1 MIKRTAR
8 YLSAAAL
15 AAALTLSVAAF
26 PARTDPPAS
35 ADAGEDAVSVTVTMI
50 RENVN
55 DRKSAVTVPW
65 DPEALEGKTFSILG
79 DSISTYRN
87 ISNRAGS
94 RWSNTTISRGP
105 AWYSDLKP
113 KLQDTDTWW
122 MQLADDL
129 KLRLLVNNSWSGST
143 YYQTRVKTKG
153 AYYDRCV
160 QLHDNTGIN
169 DGAEPDIIFVYLGA
183 NDFTYYPDT
192 LGTADIDYDSLFPP
206 SENGVLTWRTP
217 LSTLEAAAVVLY
229 RIRARYPMAE
239 VYVLEMMY
247 RGDLTESSEEIFRQ
261 FNRDLETVAE
271 HFGAVP
277 IPFPEGVITRES
289 TKRYYLDG
297 RLHPNE
303 LGMDVIT
310 EVVKKAVLE
319 NTQWKTEPYHQV
331 TLELDGVLA
340 DYGTD
345 RLVREG
351 QPFNTALTAEKE
363 GKTLSVRV
371 TADGEDITDKVCVD
385 GSVSIPAV
393 TGEVTI
399 TASAE

>member
-1 MIKRTAR
+1 MIKRLAR
-8 YLSAAAL
+8 SLPAAVL

-26 PARTDPPAS
+26 PVRSDSPAS
-35 ADAGEDAVSVTVTMI
+35 ADAGEETVSVTVSMF

-55 DRKSAVTVPW
+55 DNKSAVTVPW

-94 RWSNTTISRGP
+94 RWSNSTIGRARS
-105 AWYSDLKP
+105 WYSDLKP

-122 MQLADDL
+122 MQLAEDL

-183 NDFTYYPDT
+183 NDFTHFPDT
-192 LGTADIDYDSLFPP
+192 LGTADIDYEDLFPV
-206 SENGVLTWRTP
+206 SENGTVTWRTP
-217 LSTLEAAAVVLY
+217 QTTLEAAAVVLY
-229 RIRARYPMAE
+229 RIRAHYPMAE
-239 VYVLEMMY
+239 VYVMDMMY
-247 RGDLTESSEEIFRQ
+247 RGNMSESKEEVFHQ
-261 FNRDLETVAE
+261 LNRDLETVAE
-271 HFGAVP
+271 HFDAVP
-277 IPFPEGVITRES
+277 IRFEDGPV
-289 TKRYYLDG
+289 TKETLDRYYLDG
-297 RLHPNE
+297 YLHPND

-310 EVVKKAVLE
+310 EVAKKAVLE
-319 NTQWKTEPYHQV
+319 NTGWKTETYHQV

-351 QPFNTALTAEKE
+351 QPFNVALSAEEE
-363 GKTLSVRV
+363 GKTFTVRV
-371 TADGEDITDKVCVD
+371 TAEGEDITDEVYSD
-385 GSVSIPAV
+385 GVVSIPAV
-393 TGEVTI
+393 TGEVTV

>member
-1 MIKRTAR
+1 
-8 YLSAAAL
+8 
-15 AAALTLSVAAF
+15 
-26 PARTDPPAS
+26 
-35 ADAGEDAVSVTVTMI
+35 
-50 RENVN
+50 
-55 DRKSAVTVPW
+55 
-65 DPEALEGKTFSILG
+65 
-79 DSISTYRN
+79 
-87 ISNRAGS
+87 
-94 RWSNTTISRGP
+94 
-105 AWYSDLKP
+105 
-113 KLQDTDTWW
+113 
-122 MQLADDL
+122 
-129 KLRLLVNNSWSGST
+129 
-143 YYQTRVKTKG
+143 
-153 AYYDRCV
+153 
-160 QLHDNTGIN
+160 
-169 DGAEPDIIFVYLGA
+169 
-183 NDFTYYPDT
+183 
-192 LGTADIDYDSLFPP
+192 
-206 SENGVLTWRTP
+206 
-217 LSTLEAAAVVLY
+217 
-229 RIRARYPMAE
+229 MAE